1 MWKELSYPQNGR
13 GNIIEIFI
21 SSQMVNIVNEIPIKI
36 AMKFSELEIESNH
49 NTEIKDTKQ

>member
-1 MWKELSYPQNGR
+1 
-13 GNIIEIFI
+13 
-21 SSQMVNIVNEIPIKI
+21 MVNIVNEIPIKI